1 MIEEENLYP
10 ESKLEMSTR
19 IDEEAHDHGGYHDDD
34 EAEVYVEDGW
44 VNPVKSAPLLRLTL
58 KEDRNY
64 GNCTPLLYYRG
75 EPLVVIGPDCTLPS
89 LGPFTLGLLIAIV
102 VFFRGGE
109 NTLIRPSYPL
119 LTYWIALAL
128 ELSLVSSL
136 LAVALK
142 NPGVKSQSRSTLH
155 GPDTL

>member
-1 MIEEENLYP
+1 MIEVENLYP
-10 ESKLEMSTR
+10 ISKFDGR
-19 IDEEAHDHGGYHDDD
+19 APVDEEVQEHEVYIDD
-34 EAEVYVEDGW
+34 EPEVYVEDGW
-44 VNPVKSAPLLRLTL
+44 NKPVKSAPLLRLTI

-75 EPLVVIGPDCTLPS
+75 EPLVVVGPDCRLISP
-89 LGPFTLGLLIAIV
+89 GPFTLGLLIAIV

-109 NTLIRPSYPL
+109 NTLIRPSCPL

-128 ELSLVSSL
+128 ELGLVSSL
-136 LAVALK
+136 TALALK
-142 NPGVKSQSRSTLH
+142 NPGVKSQPRSTLH